1 MPLMQMSQKTSLL
14 FQSAE
19 INDEQAAARLQDSAH
34 IPDAPFAEFARQM
47 MKHQRAQDEVE
58 LTIRERERFDGFVFE
73 EDIEPGLSRLRA
85 GPRDHLGRGVDSL
98 DAGGRTD
105 APFGGD
111 GERACPAAHI
121 EDGLAGIGRSKIE
134 HLLPESPLASA

>member
-1 MPLMQMSQKTSLL
+1 MEMRQNTSLL

-19 INDEQAAARLQDSAH
+19 INDEQAAARLQGPADL
-34 IPDAPFAEFARQM
+34 PDALFSEFARQM

-58 LTIRERERFDGFVFE
+58 LTIRERERFDGFVSE

-85 GPRDHLGRGVDSL
+85 GPRDHLGRGVDSQ

-105 APFGGD
+105 ARFGGD
-111 GERACPAAHI
+111 GESACHAAERA
-121 EDGLAGIGRSKIE
+121 AGTR
-134 HLLPESPLASA
+134 